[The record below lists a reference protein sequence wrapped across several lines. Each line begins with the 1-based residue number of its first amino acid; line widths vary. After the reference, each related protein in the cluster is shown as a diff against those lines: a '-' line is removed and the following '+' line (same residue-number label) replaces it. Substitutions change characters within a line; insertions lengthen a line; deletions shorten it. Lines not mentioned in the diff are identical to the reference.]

1 MEHQKELR
9 NFMVAGAAS
18 IGLSLASHHVDQF
31 MIYIQELMRW
41 NKKINLTGVDRPKEI
56 IVKHFVDSLAA
67 LNACTIPLNSVV
79 IDVGSGAG
87 FPGIPLKIVRKDFG
101 LILVEPIHK
110 KSSFLKSL
118 IGLLNLENASTF
130 DGTVQEYVQAPS
142 KTLADLIVVRAVK
155 FSEINSSMKELLH
168 QSGRAILYR
177 VESINPAEI
186 GSNFTIT
193 KELSF
198 ALPFGYGRRV
208 ISVVEIGKAA

>member
-41 NKKINLTGVDRPKEI
+41 NKKINLTGIDRPKEI

-67 LNACTIPLNSVV
+67 LNACNIPLNSVV

-87 FPGIPLKIVRKDFG
+87 FPGIPLKIVREDFE

-130 DGTVQEYVQAPS
+130 DGTVQEYVNAPS
-142 KTLADLIVVRAVK
+142 KTLADLVVVRAVK
-155 FSEINSSMKELLH
+155 FNEIIASLKELLH

-177 VESINPAEI
+177 VESINPTEI
-186 GSNFTIT
+186 GSNFIIT

>member
-1 MEHQKELR
+1 
-9 NFMVAGAAS
+9 MVAGAAS

-41 NKKINLTGVDRPKEI
+41 NKKINLTGIDRPKEI

-67 LNACTIPLNSVV
+67 LNACNIPLNSVV

-87 FPGIPLKIVRKDFG
+87 FPGIPLKIVREDFE

-142 KTLADLIVVRAVK
+142 KTLADLIDVRAVK

>member
-41 NKKINLTGVDRPKEI
+41 NKKINLTGIDRPKEI

>member
-1 MEHQKELR
+1 
-9 NFMVAGAAS
+9 MVAGAAS

-41 NKKINLTGVDRPKEI
+41 NKKINLTGIDRPKEI